1 METERLRYRGR
12 LEETKEQAAKL
23 KIKIEGLR
31 ASMRERLD
39 PFEDIEALSLDVVVE
54 QAIESRAAQI
64 DYQAALS
71 EIKAI
76 SKALGL

>member
-12 LEETKEQAAKL
+12 LEEKKEQAAKL

-31 ASMRERLD
+31 ASMREQLD
-39 PFEDIEALSLDVVVE
+39 LFEDIEELRLDVVAE
-54 QAIESRAAQI
+54 QAIESRSAQI
-64 DYQAALS
+64 DYQAVLL